1 MKRGTVAAFGEAA
14 SSVMLEQVWQAE
26 SVWERGRGLLGRAP
40 LYWGQGFWIE
50 PCSSVHTICMGY
62 PLDLAFLDAQGV
74 ILKLARDV
82 RPWRMA
88 SCIRGRATL
97 EMRSG
102 QLDRCAWRV
111 GDRLTWRVKP

>member
-1 MKRGTVAAFGEAA
+1 MKSGTVAASGEAA
-14 SSVMLEQVWQAE
+14 SAIMLEQVWQAE

-40 LYWGQGFWIE
+40 LDWGQGFWIE
-50 PCSSVHTICMGY
+50 PCSSVHTIGMGY

-74 ILKLARDV
+74 IRKLVRDV

-88 SCIRGRATL
+88 SAWHARTTL

-111 GDRLTWRVKP
+111 GDRLTWRSKA